1 MSLVG
6 LAAMILFPQAYR
18 CKGATIRRTKEAIAE
33 HTEAAAI
40 IRLIL
45 NAHAITDDDV
55 RPELANL
62 TWGGELTDNDVLDIS
77 CMQMYHQRTYA

>member
-1 MSLVG
+1 
-6 LAAMILFPQAYR
+6 MILFPQAYR
-18 CKGATIRRTKEAIAE
+18 FKGATIHRTKDSTAE
-33 HTEAAAI
+33 HTNAAAI